1 MSRYYVGFTQ
11 RGPTVLRNVRKAPTG
26 EILFLIEEDEVK
38 SLQLDYTGF
47 LESGETVSE
56 SSLSSDN
63 VTASATVSSPTVTIE
78 ISEAEAYDLT
88 GRIVV
93 VTTLSTGR
101 KVRTTIRA
109 RRKNNTAEELDTS
122 YT

>member
-26 EILFLIEEDEVK
+26 DILFLIEEDEVK

-47 LESGETVSE
+47 LESGETVSASALASE
-56 SSLSSDN
+56 N

-78 ISEAEAYDLT
+78 ISEAEVYDLT

-109 RRKNNTAEELDTS
+109 RRKNNTAEEFDTS